1 VNPILRPMTL
11 ADIPAGLEF
20 CRESGWN
27 QTPGDWELLI
37 GLAPAGALVAEVDG
51 VVVGTV
57 INVPYRPAFDWIAMM
72 LVRES
77 LRGHGIGRVLMNTA
91 LEMSPGTVKLD
102 ATDAGRRLY
111 LTLGF
116 EDEFTLARWRRP
128 ASLAPVQGGSAMS
141 IAEHDWEDVASMDA
155 AAFGADRLGVLHWC
169 DQTASEYAWVLRSS
183 GGLQGFIFGR
193 HGHNSEHLGPLVA
206 TSPQAAVDLLAACLL
221 RVPDR
226 PITIDVPDAHGAFA
240 RTIESIGF
248 TRQRNFTRMARGG
261 HGSTG
266 QMSKVFA
273 AAGPELA

>member
-116 EDEFTLARWRRP
+116 EDEFTLARWRR
-128 ASLAPVQGGSAMS
+128 APS
-141 IAEHDWEDVASMDA
+141 IATELSGTARPIADRDWEEIATLDA
-155 AAFGADRLGVLHWC
+155 EAFGADRLSVLRWC
-169 DQTASEYAWVLRSS
+169 GHTASEYAWVLRSC
-183 GGLQGFIFGR
+183 GDLAGFVLGR
-193 HGHNSEHLGPLVA
+193 HGHNSEHIGPLVA
-206 TSPQAAVDLLAACLL
+206 RSDDAAVELVTSCLT
-221 RVPDR
+221 RVPER
-226 PITIDVPDAHGAFA
+226 PITMDAPDAQETFAGAL
-240 RTIESIGF
+240 ESLGF

-261 HGSTG
+261 HAPSG

>member
-27 QTPGDWELLI
+27 QTPADWELLI

-102 ATDAGRRLY
+102 ATDAGRPLY

-116 EDEFTLARWRRP
+116 EDEFTLARWRR
-128 ASLAPVQGGSAMS
+128 APS
-141 IAEHDWEDVASMDA
+141 IATETSGPATPVADRDWEEIATMDGN
-155 AAFGADRLGVLHWC
+155 AFGADRHRVLRWC
-169 DQTASEYAWVLRSS
+169 RERAPEYAWALRSE
-183 GGLQGFIFGR
+183 GRLQGFAFGR
-193 HGHNSEHLGPLVA
+193 HGHNSEHIGPLVA
-206 TSPQAAVDLLAACLL
+206 TSAEAAAELLTSCLA

-226 PITIDVPDAHGAFA
+226 PITMDAPDAQETFA
-240 RTIESIGF
+240 RALESLGF

-261 HGSTG
+261 HAPAG
-266 QMSKVFA
+266 QISKVFA

>member
-77 LRGHGIGRVLMNTA
+77 LRGQGIGRLLMNAA
-91 LEMSPGTVKLD
+91 LEISRGTVKLD

-128 ASLAPVQGGSAMS
+128 PSIPIASRGTARPVADR
-141 IAEHDWEDVASMDA
+141 DWEEIATMDA
-155 AAFGADRLGVLHWC
+155 EAFGADRRRVLRWC
-169 DQTASEYAWVLRSS
+169 RQTAPDYAWALRSE
-183 GGLQGFIFGR
+183 GRLQGFAFGR
-193 HGHNSEHLGPLVA
+193 HGHNSEHIGPLVA
-206 TSPQAAVDLLAACLL
+206 TSAEAAAELLTSCLA
-221 RVPDR
+221 RVPER
-226 PITIDVPDAHGAFA
+226 PITIDGPDAQDAFA
-240 RTIESIGF
+240 RTLESLGF

-261 HGSTG
+261 HASTG

-273 AAGPELA
+273 ATGPELA

>member
-1 VNPILRPMTL
+1 MNPILRPMTL

-77 LRGHGIGRVLMNTA
+77 LRGQGIGRVLMNAA
-91 LEMSPGTVKLD
+91 LEMSRGTVKLD

-116 EDEFTLARWRRP
+116 EDEFTLARWRRARVDRDVNRAALP
-128 ASLAPVQGGSAMS
+128 GRLRIATGKRSRRWTLRPSAP
-141 IAEHDWEDVASMDA
+141 
-155 AAFGADRLGVLHWC
+155 
-169 DQTASEYAWVLRSS
+169 
-183 GGLQGFIFGR
+183 
-193 HGHNSEHLGPLVA
+193 
-206 TSPQAAVDLLAACLL
+206 
-221 RVPDR
+221 
-226 PITIDVPDAHGAFA
+226 
-240 RTIESIGF
+240 IG
-248 TRQRNFTRMARGG
+248 
-261 HGSTG
+261 
-266 QMSKVFA
+266 
-273 AAGPELA
+273 

>member
-1 VNPILRPMTL
+1 MTL

-27 QTPGDWELLI
+27 QTPADWELLI

-116 EDEFTLARWRRP
+116 EDEFTLARWRR
-128 ASLAPVQGGSAMS
+128 APSIATEPSGSATPV
-141 IAEHDWEDVASMDA
+141 ADRDWEEIATMDGN
-155 AAFGADRLGVLHWC
+155 AFGADRRRVLRWC
-169 DQTASEYAWVLRSS
+169 RQTAPDYAWALRSE
-183 GGLQGFIFGR
+183 GRLQGFAFGR
-193 HGHNSEHLGPLVA
+193 HGHNSEHIGPLVA
-206 TSPQAAVDLLAACLL
+206 TSAEAAAELLTSCLG
-221 RVPDR
+221 RVPER
-226 PITIDVPDAHGAFA
+226 PITMDAPDAQETFA
-240 RTIESIGF
+240 RALESLGF

-261 HGSTG
+261 PGLSG

>member
-1 VNPILRPMTL
+1 MTL
-11 ADIPAGLEF
+11 ADIPAGLQF

-27 QTPGDWELLI
+27 QTPADWALLI

-51 VVVGTV
+51 VVAGTV
-57 INVPYRPAFDWIAMM
+57 INVPYRPAFNWIAMM

-77 LRGHGIGRVLMNTA
+77 LRGHGIGRVLMNVA
-91 LEMSPGTVKLD
+91 LEMSRGTVKLD

-128 ASLAPVQGGSAMS
+128 ASLAPGRGSSATS
-141 IAEHDWEDVASMDA
+141 IAEHDWPDVASMDA
-155 AAFGADRLGVLHWC
+155 DAFGADRLGVLHWC
-169 DQTASEYAWVLRSS
+169 GQTASEYSWVLRSS

-206 TSPQAAVDLLAACLL
+206 TSPEAAVDLLGACLL
-221 RVPDR
+221 RVPER
-226 PITIDVPDAHGAFA
+226 PITIDAPDAQEAFSDA
-240 RTIESIGF
+240 LASLGF
-248 TRQRNFTRMARGG
+248 IRQRHFTRMARGG
-261 HGSTG
+261 RAMTG
-266 QMSKVFA
+266 DILKTFA